1 MLTRRRTLALAAGL
15 AAGGGSVAQ
24 AAGPR
29 AVRLGKGPIITPQTH
44 PSIGTNIA
52 EPSLIRVPSWAK
64 GALGRYYLYFA
75 DHVGQYIRMAYADRL
90 EGPWR
95 VHPPGVLRIEQTP
108 FPTNL
113 KGGHIASPDVHVDHE
128 RRRFVMYFHGLE
140 RLPNEQVTRVA
151 TSPDGL
157 AFASAGPEILG
168 LTYWRAFPFRGMT
181 YAMAMPGQFYRS
193 KDPLSGFET
202 GPRLFNMNMRHG
214 TVVVRGDQLKVAWTQ
229 VGDAPERIYLT
240 TIDASGPWERWT
252 QSAPVEILRPEFDWE
267 GAQLPAEPSVRGA
280 IERPV
285 NQLRDP
291 FFFEERGRLYMVYGI
306 AGERGLALAEVFL

>member
-1 MLTRRRTLALAAGL
+1 MPTRRRTLALAASL
-15 AAGGGSVAQ
+15 AAVGAPAH

-29 AVRLGKGPIITPQTH
+29 AVRLGQGPIITPDTH
-44 PSIGTNIA
+44 ASIGTNIA
-52 EPSLIRVPSWAK
+52 EPSLIRVPSWAR

-90 EGPWR
+90 EGPWK
-95 VHPPGVLRIEQTP
+95 VHVPGVLPIDQTP

-151 TSPDGL
+151 TSADGL
-157 AFASAGPEILG
+157 SFASGTEVLG

-193 KDPLSGFET
+193 QDPLVGFET
-202 GPRLFNMNMRHG
+202 GPRLFNPNMRHG
-214 TVVVRGDQLKVAWTQ
+214 TVVVRGDKLKVAWTQ

-240 TIDASGPWERWT
+240 TIDARGPWERWT
-252 QSAPVEILRPEFDWE
+252 QSDAVEILRPEREWE
-267 GAQLPAEPSVRGA
+267 GATLPAEPSVRGA

-291 FFFEERGRLYMVYGI
+291 CFFDEAGRLYMVYAV

>member
-1 MLTRRRTLALAAGL
+1 MLSRRRTLALAASL
-15 AAGGGSVAQ
+15 AATGAPVH

-29 AVRLGKGPIITPQTH
+29 AVRLGQGPIITPDTH

-52 EPSLIRVPSWAK
+52 EPSLIRVPAWAK

-90 EGPWR
+90 EGPWK
-95 VHPPGVLRIEQTP
+95 VYVPGVLRIEQTP

-140 RLPNEQVTRVA
+140 RLPNEQVTRVS
-151 TSPDGL
+151 TSADGL
-157 AFASAGPEILG
+157 SFVARAEVLG
-168 LTYWRAFPFRGMT
+168 LTYWRAFPFRGKT

-193 KDPLSGFET
+193 DDPLGGFEK
-202 GPRLFNMNMRHG
+202 GPLLFNANMRHG

-240 TIDASGPWERWT
+240 TIDARGSWEGWT
-252 QSAPVEILRPEFDWE
+252 QSEPVEILRPGRDWE
-267 GAQLPAEPSVRGA
+267 GATLPAEPSIRGA
-280 IERPV
+280 IEHPA

-291 FFFEERGRLYMVYGI
+291 FFFEEAGRLYMVYGI